1 MSEREK
7 RGSRF
12 HAGDWVQVRTQ
23 EEILA
28 TLDAHGRLDGMPFMP
43 EMLASCGRTLRVF
56 KRAHKTCDTIE
67 CYVIRKLERT
77 VHLQDSRCDGSAH
90 GGCQAACLLFWHE
103 AWLKPAAGP
112 VADPERPPKAPAL
125 QAVRGCSMEQLSAAT
140 QQGYDDQKGPRFAC
154 QATEL
159 PKATKPLS
167 TLDPRPYLEDYRSG
181 NVGLAT
187 LLRGLLYRAT
197 AFLVRRSE
205 RHGRQ
210 VGLGDSL
217 GKALMACYDALQR
230 LLPNGVPYPRR
241 SGMIPKGQPTPHI
254 DIGQLQPGSWVQVKP
269 YREILATLNSENKT
283 RGLYFDAEHVPY
295 CGKQFPVRSLVTQII
310 DERTGYMLRFSSP
323 CIILESVVCQ
333 GTYSD
338 NRMFCP
344 RSIYPYWRPVW
355 LTPVEQLRESHGATR
370 KKG

>member
-1 MSEREK
+1 MSERDQQ
-7 RGSRF
+7 RSRF
-12 HAGDWVQVRTQ
+12 HAGDWVQVRTP

-28 TLDAHGRLDGMPFMP
+28 TLDGHGCLDGMPFMP
-43 EMLASCGRTLRVF
+43 EMLASCGRRLRVF

-67 CYVIRKLERT
+67 SYVIRKLERT
-77 VHLQDSRCDGSAH
+77 VHLEDSRCDGSAH

-103 AWLKPAAGP
+103 AWLRPAAAP
-112 VADPERPPKAPAL
+112 PADPQPPHVGAVPPAE
-125 QAVRGCSMEQLSAAT
+125 RGCSMEQLSAAT
-140 QQGYDDQKGPRFAC
+140 QRGCDAEKGLRFAC

-159 PKATKPLS
+159 LNATSPMS

-181 NVGLAT
+181 NIDLRT
-187 LLRGLLYRAT
+187 FLRGALYRVT

-210 VGLGDSL
+210 LGLGDSL
-217 GKALMACYDALQR
+217 AKTLMACYDALQR
-230 LLPNGVPYPRR
+230 LMPSGVPYPRR
-241 SGMIPKGQPTPHI
+241 SGTIPKGQPTPHA
-254 DIGQLQPGSWVQVKP
+254 DIGALQPGKWVRVKP
-269 YREILATLNSENKT
+269 YREILATLNSDNKT

-295 CGKQFPVRSLVTQII
+295 CGKEYPVRSLVTQII
-310 DERTGYMLRFSSP
+310 DERTGYMLRFKSP

-333 GTYSD
+333 GTYCD

-355 LTPVEQLRESHGATR
+355 LTPVERPPKSRGTHDAA
-370 KKG
+370 